1 MKKFFTLSNRNQVMG
16 IIADTL
22 KLQLEELKRRDE
34 QSQRETLKL
43 IEDLRSLSKQ
53 LEAIN
58 FEEV

>member
-1 MKKFFTLSNRNQVMG
+1 VEKFFTLSNRNQVMG

>member
-1 MKKFFTLSNRNQVMG
+1 MG

>member
-1 MKKFFTLSNRNQVMG
+1 VKKFFTLSNRNQVMG